1 MPITLIR
8 VVNQQKVD
16 RSILIDK
23 LDDGQ
28 ANTEGY
34 ANFQKQK
41 VYVPYWN
48 DKKDANGNL
57 IDSSVKGYVDYVP
70 TDRVLLSADD
80 GTIEG
85 LARNGWISTFAFS
98 STLTATPVVTGAHHA
113 AAATTIGGS
122 TTFVSVTPD
131 LTYVTIENLG
141 GTTQKIPQSAFTS
154 LVPAQIVIPDA
165 AVTIGV
171 PGVGWKV
178 IVQANSKSSNQF
190 TLT

>member
-8 VVNQQKVD
+8 VVNQQKID

-34 ANFQKQK
+34 AYISKQQ

-48 DKKDANGNL
+48 DKKDVQGNP
-57 IDSSVKGYVDYVP
+57 IDPTVKGYVDYVP
-70 TDRVLLSADD
+70 TDRVLLSADE

-85 LARNGWISTFAFS
+85 LARDGWITTFAFNS
-98 STLTATPVVTGAHHA
+98 ALIA
-113 AAATTIGGS
+113 APTVNAAVNAVGATTIGSAG
-122 TTFVSVTPD
+122 TTFPSISPD
-131 LTYVTIENLG
+131 ITYVTFTNLALA
-141 GTTQKIPQSAFTS
+141 TQKIPQSAFTS
-154 LVPAQIVIPDA
+154 LIPNQIVVPDA
-165 AVTIGV
+165 AVAIGV

-178 IVQANSKSSNQF
+178 TVQANSKVSNTF
-190 TLT
+190 TL

>member
-34 ANFQKQK
+34 ANFPKQK

-48 DKKDANGNL
+48 DKKDVNGDL
-57 IDSSVKGYVDYVP
+57 IDASVKGYVDYVP

-85 LARNGWISTFAFS
+85 LARKGWISTFAFS
-98 STLTATPVVTGAHHA
+98 STLTATPVVTSANHA
-113 AAATTIGGS
+113 AAATTIGG
-122 TTFVSVTPD
+122 TTFSSVTPD
-131 LTYVTIENLG
+131 LTYVMIENLG
-141 GTTQKIPQSAFTS
+141 GVTQKIPQSAFTS
-154 LVPAQIVIPDA
+154 LITTQIVIPDA

-178 IVQANSKSSNQF
+178 IVQANSKVSNQF